1 VRAWESEEGITVGAI
16 AGTHVVT
23 LGLDL
28 SAARRRRCLGFAIRR
43 EDKTEGESY
52 WLRGMKSFPGVNLG
66 PGGEASS
73 RDQPFQTFQWA
84 DYSAK
89 PDHEYA
95 YTVVPLYGKP
105 GALTEGPRIKV
116 KVRTEVE
123 LGTPH
128 SVFFNRG
135 SVATQEY
142 ARRFQDK
149 KPSELQGE
157 EQAAA
162 YAWLSRGLHEAMLA
176 FFGRAAGK
184 GWGLYGAI
192 YELIWP
198 DVIEAL
204 RQASRR
210 GADVGVLYHG
220 IPGETATANEEA
232 IKAGRIKGLC
242 KPRTTGALM
251 HNKFF
256 VLTKDDKPVAVWTG
270 STNATESGLF
280 GHLNCGHIVED
291 AAVAAE
297 YLDYWT
303 EIRTS
308 PENKVEKA
316 WMGDNNPRPPA
327 AGAAAQPLTAVFS
340 PHKGTSVLDWYAEI
354 AGDAKD
360 ALMMSFA
367 FGMDK
372 RFQQVYS
379 QEDNVLRYALMDK
392 AATGRRSYVEEQ
404 EKKIQAIRNRPNVVV
419 AIGNRIATNEFD
431 RWLHEIDRVIP
442 HPNVRWVH
450 TKFMLADPLG
460 PDPVTITGSANWS
473 EASTDENTENMIVI
487 RGDKRVADIYL
498 GEFMRLHSHYAFRE
512 AVSWAQAEKGT
523 SAKKWKPEDLATD
536 TSWQADY
543 FDKTNERYWKRRYFS
558 QRTS

>member
-1 VRAWESEEGITVGAI
+1 VTVGAI

-23 LGLDL
+23 LAFDL
-28 SAARRRRCLGFAIRR
+28 SSARRRGCLGFAIRR
-43 EDKTEGESY
+43 QDRSEDETY
-52 WLRGMKSFPGVNLG
+52 WMRGMKSFPGVNLG

-73 RDQPFQTFQWA
+73 REQPFQTFQWA

-89 PDHEYA
+89 PGHRYV

-105 GALTEGPRIKV
+105 GALRKGPEV
-116 KVRTEVE
+116 EAAVETEVE
-123 LGTPH
+123 IGMPH

-149 KPSELQGE
+149 MPSELTGE

-162 YAWLSRGLHEAMLA
+162 YSWLSRGLHEALLA
-176 FFGRAAGK
+176 FIGRANGK
-184 GWGLYGAI
+184 GWSLRGAM

-198 DVIEAL
+198 DVLEAL
-204 RQASRR
+204 GQASKQ
-210 GADVGVLYHG
+210 GAEVSVLYHG
-220 IPGETATANEEA
+220 IPGSKTAIGNETAIADA
-232 IKAGRIKGLC
+232 KIKALC
-242 KPRTTGALM
+242 HPRTTGALM

-256 VLTKDDKPVAVWTG
+256 VLSKGKKPVAVWTG

-291 AAVAAE
+291 PDVATE
-297 YLDYWT
+297 YLAYWE
-303 EIRTS
+303 EICTS
-308 PENKVEKA
+308 PENKAERS
-316 WMGDNNPRPPA
+316 WMGDNNARPPA
-327 AGAAAQPLTAVFS
+327 PGAPSEPMTAVFS

-354 AGDAKD
+354 AGSAKD

-379 QEDNVLRYALMDK
+379 RDDDVLRYALMDK
-392 AATGRRSYVEEQ
+392 VATGRRTYVAEQ
-404 EKKIQAIRNRPNVVV
+404 KRKIQAIRNRPNVVV
-419 AIGNRIATNEFD
+419 AIGNRIATNSFD
-431 RWLHEIDRVIP
+431 RWLRELDRIIP

-450 TKFMLADPLG
+450 TKFMLADPLSEE
-460 PDPVTITGSANWS
+460 PVTITGSANWS
-473 EASTDENTENMIVI
+473 EASTNANTENMVVI

-498 GEFMRLHSHYAFRE
+498 GEFMRLHSHYTFRE
-512 AVSWAQAEKGT
+512 AVSWAQSTTRRDREE
-523 SAKKWKPEDLATD
+523 WRPQDLIPD
-536 TSWQADY
+536 VSWQKDY
-543 FDKTNERYWKRRYFS
+543 FDKGNERYWKRLYFS
-558 QRTS
+558 QQT